1 MRISRGLPTVLLL
14 SGLAGCNRSLPP
26 TTQAAAPAAPTVTQD
41 PGKHEIRITG
51 LIQAVR
57 SVKVLV
63 PQIQGQYGNLT
74 LTHLIPNGTRVQP
87 GDVTATFD
95 PTTQMDAAR
104 DAQAKFEDLGHQVD
118 QKVAENRASSEKRM
132 VDLRQAE
139 GDLTKA
145 ELELKKGPVLG
156 EIDKLQSE
164 AKAEGARTRVASL
177 KKSMAFREKA
187 EVAALHV
194 LELQR
199 DRQKIAM
206 QRAQDNLQKLEI
218 RATLAGMVVHEL
230 TFRGG
235 SLGKA
240 QEGDQIYRGYPL
252 ASIFDPSEML
262 VRCVINEPDVAALVP
277 GIHTSVYLDA
287 FPDLEIHAHFVS
299 ASPVASSPLGTPIK
313 SFIAIFGIDKSDPHL
328 LPDLSAAVVLKMP
341 DSPGSPAGGPK

>member
-1 MRISRGLPTVLLL
+1 MRTSRGLLTALLL
-14 SGLAGCNRSLPP
+14 LELAGCNRPLPP
-26 TTQAAAPAAPTVTQD
+26 STQAAAPPPAASSQD

-63 PQIQGQYGNLT
+63 PQIQGQYANMT

-87 GDVTATFD
+87 GDVIATFD

-118 QKVAENRASSEKRM
+118 QKIAENRASAEKRM
-132 VDLRQAE
+132 VDLREAE
-139 GDLTKA
+139 GELTKA

-156 EIDKLQSE
+156 DIDKAQSN
-164 AKAEGARTRVASL
+164 AKAEGARSQAASL
-177 KKSMAFREKA
+177 KKSMAFREQA
-187 EVAALHV
+187 EVAALRV

-218 RATLAGMVVHEL
+218 KASLAGMVVHEL

-262 VRCVINEPDVAALVP
+262 VRCVINEPDVAALSP
-277 GIHTSVYLDA
+277 GIHAPVYLDA
-287 FPDLEIHAHFVS
+287 FPELELRAHFIS
-299 ASPVASSPLGTPIK
+299 ASPIASSPLGTPIK
-313 SFIAIFGIDKSDPHL
+313 SFVAIFGIDKPDPHL
-328 LPDLSAAVVLKMP
+328 LPDLSAAVVLTMP
-341 DSPGSPAGGPK
+341 EASGSSPGAKK